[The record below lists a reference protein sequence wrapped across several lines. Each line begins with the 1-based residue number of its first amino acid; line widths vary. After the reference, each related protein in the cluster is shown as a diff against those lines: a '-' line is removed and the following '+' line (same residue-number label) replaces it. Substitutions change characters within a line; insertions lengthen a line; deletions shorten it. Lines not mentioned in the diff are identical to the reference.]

1 MYEDHQ
7 YEKQFALRLSQLR
20 LNKGVSAR
28 EMSLDIGQNPA
39 YINNIETG
47 KAFPSMMGFFYICEY
62 LQITPVEFFDTSDP
76 NPDQILRIT
85 GYMKLL
91 NRDQLNHIEAISR
104 DLAEKKKIEKQFH

>member
-20 LNKGVSAR
+20 TNKGVSAR

-47 KAFPSMMGFFYICEY
+47 KSFPSMMGFFYICEY
-62 LQITPVEFFDTSDP
+62 LEITPMDFFDTSKP
-76 NPDQILRIT
+76 NPDQVIRIVE
-85 GYMKLL
+85 YLKRL
-91 NRDQLNHIEAISR
+91 NRDQLGHLEAISH
-104 DLAEKKKIEKQFH
+104 DLAAKTKKK

>member
-7 YEKQFALRLSQLR
+7 YDKNFALRLSQLR
-20 LNKGVSAR
+20 INKGVSAR

-62 LQITPVEFFDTSDP
+62 LQITPMEFFDTSDP
-76 NPDQILRIT
+76 NPDQVIRIME
-85 GYMKLL
+85 YMKLL
-91 NRDQLNHIEAISR
+91 NRDQLEHIEAISH
-104 DLAEKKKIEKQFH
+104 DLAERRSKKKNH

>member
-1 MYEDHQ
+1 MYVDHQ

-20 LNKGVSAR
+20 TNKGVSAR

-62 LQITPVEFFDTSDP
+62 LQITPVEFFDISDP
-76 NPDQILRIT
+76 NPDQVIRIT
-85 GYMKLL
+85 ENMKHL
-91 NRDQLNHIEAISR
+91 NRDQLVYMEALSH
-104 DLAEKKKIEKQFH
+104 DLAEKKPKKRK